1 MHPLLSRIESARD
14 LHRMSLPEL
23 EQLGSEIRDVLC
35 NLMATRTAH
44 FASNLGVVE
53 LCLALHSVFDFQVDR
68 LIWDTGHQIYPHK
81 LVTGRYHQFASIR
94 ERGGLM
100 GYPNPAESPYDLFMT
115 GHASCSIST
124 ALGLKSGDI
133 LMREP
138 HRRSVA
144 VIGDGALPSGIVFE
158 AMNNAGELNQDLLVV
173 LNDNKMSICPRVG
186 SVARYLDRLRS
197 NPYYTGFKSEVTKI
211 LSKVPV
217 LGDPAER
224 FLAQVKEGMKAGLI
238 GGMVFEEFGFRYLGP
253 IDGHDLPLLRKYL
266 QMVKEI
272 HGPVLLHVVTEKGH
286 GYQPAA
292 EDPVLFHTPPAFVE
306 EGGKP
311 KWVSGSGQP
320 AFTNFARD
328 AIASQMRKNDRI
340 TVLTAAMCQG
350 NKLEPVRDEFPKRFF
365 DVGICESHAVAFA
378 AGQAKAGMRPI
389 VAIYSTF
396 LQRSFDQ
403 IFQEVSLQNLPV
415 VFMMDRA
422 GLAGPDGPTHHGVF
436 DIPYMRLFPNLI
448 ILAPADQ
455 TEVEPMLEF
464 ALKQQQPVA
473 IRYPKATAQ
482 RFERPLQ
489 PIELGKA
496 QSMREGTCG
505 AIVACGAMVEQA
517 LEAARRLENE
527 GLSVAVIN
535 ARFIKPLDT
544 NLLGKLFAHC
554 GWVLTVEEGARMGGF
569 GSAVGEAAV
578 DHGWDARK
586 LRSLAIP
593 DRYIEHGDRGQLL
606 EEIGLDPDGIVK
618 AALEMQER
626 FRQISG
632 KAPAEQA
639 AVDAV

>member
-1 MHPLLSRIESARD
+1 
-14 LHRMSLPEL
+14 
-23 EQLGSEIRDVLC
+23 
-35 NLMATRTAH
+35 
-44 FASNLGVVE
+44 
-53 LCLALHSVFDFQVDR
+53 
-68 LIWDTGHQIYPHK
+68 
-81 LVTGRYHQFASIR
+81 
-94 ERGGLM
+94 
-100 GYPNPAESPYDLFMT
+100 
-115 GHASCSIST
+115 
-124 ALGLKSGDI
+124 
-133 LMREP
+133 MREP

-186 SVARYLDRLRS
+186 SVASYLDRLRS

-266 QMVKEI
+266 QMIKEI
-272 HGPVLLHVVTEKGH
+272 HGPVLLHIVTEKGH

-455 TEVEPMLEF
+455 SEVEPMLEF

-482 RFERPLQ
+482 RFERPAQ

-496 QSMREGTCG
+496 QTMREGTCG
-505 AIVACGAMVEQA
+505 AIVACGAMVEQS
-517 LEAARRLENE
+517 LEAARRLESE

-544 NLLGKLFAHC
+544 NLLSQLFAHC
-554 GWVLTVEEGARMGGF
+554 NWVLTVEEGARMGGF

-606 EEIGLDPDGIVK
+606 EEIGLDPDGIVR
-618 AALEMQER
+618 AALEMHER
-626 FRQISG
+626 ARQISG
-632 KAPAEQA
+632 KSTIEQA